1 MKKLILIL
9 MLSASFA
16 ASAQTVEHKIIVH
29 SQGQTIKLTKA
40 DVKYIFTQT
49 ANESIREALAFNP
62 QTIKN
67 NDVADN
73 IITIIKNRRYADDH
87 NTGDLLN
94 FFRSKIK

>member
-16 ASAQTVEHKIIVH
+16 ASAQTVGHKIIVQ
-29 SQGQTIKLTKA
+29 SQGLKPIYLSKA

-49 ANESIREALAFNP
+49 ANESIRGALALNP

-73 IITIIKNRRYADDH
+73 IITIMNYRK
-87 NTGDLLN
+87 
-94 FFRSKIK
+94 K